1 MRVNGFF
8 GHIQQNHFRSMV
20 MFSGFMLSMHIAI
33 ATILSIPFPFWR
45 DIPAVFD
52 DPIGYVKT
60 MWLWVTA
67 FNFLVFT
74 LFYYGQ
80 SYFLKGMDSFPA
92 LLGRRSHR
100 VDHCGIIGV

>member
-60 MWLWVTA
+60 MWLWAVSYTHLTLPTIL
-67 FNFLVFT
+67 LV
-74 LFYYGQ
+74 
-80 SYFLKGMDSFPA
+80 
-92 LLGRRSHR
+92 
-100 VDHCGIIGV
+100 